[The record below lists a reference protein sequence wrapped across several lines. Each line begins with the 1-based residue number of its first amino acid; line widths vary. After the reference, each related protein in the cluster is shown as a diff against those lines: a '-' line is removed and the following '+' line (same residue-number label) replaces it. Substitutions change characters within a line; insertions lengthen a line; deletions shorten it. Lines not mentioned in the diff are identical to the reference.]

1 MTALFTYVTFH
12 LAAPPFSL
20 GPAALGSIFVVYLA
34 GAFVTPLAG
43 RRIEQDGHGRMLI
56 YASLLGTSGALLS
69 LAPHLWMVLAGLAIC
84 CSGVFISQAS
94 ATTFVGTAAGQNRA
108 LALGL
113 YVSFYYAG
121 GSLGG
126 AAPGWLWQRY
136 GWAGCVALVIAVQMI
151 IAAVAWINWTS
162 APHAYSSEP

>member
-1 MTALFTYVTFH
+1 VTFH

-43 RRIEQDGHGRMLI
+43 RRIEKDGHGRMLI